1 LPEAEDVDLSP
12 KALRAATSVAARA
25 HSAARTPS
33 WTAVSVTAESKA
45 FPRTTPGGTDDDTI
59 ALDTANDDGGVSS
72 DPTRVVTDDTPSRRA
87 DAGVEW
93 GTLVHGLLEH
103 AMRHKTATRAD
114 LRRLAMWLTMEEPQ
128 LRAVIEQALDTVEAV
143 SHADFWPT
151 ARVSAEAHEE
161 VPFSVR
167 DDRAGIPAVLSGT
180 IDLVYRTDDGS
191 WRILDYKT
199 DVDADAAELQKRYAA
214 QIDAYRRAW
223 ALVSSAAVTA
233 DVTAARPAS
242 ANPTNP
248 RGRVS

>member
-1 LPEAEDVDLSP
+1 MPATVTLPDAEDVDLS
-12 KALRAATSVAARA
+12 AQAFNAATSAAARA
-25 HSAARTPS
+25 HAAARTPS

-45 FPRTTPGGTDDDTI
+45 FPRITSGGMDDDAI
-59 ALDTANDDGGVSS
+59 ALDSPGAGASDLS
-72 DPTRVVTDDTPSRRA
+72 DPTRVVTADTPSRRA

-151 ARVSAEAHEE
+151 ARASSEAHEE

-180 IDLVYRTDDGS
+180 IDLVYRTDDAS

-199 DVDADAAELQKRYAA
+199 DVDADAAELQKRYAM
-214 QIDAYRRAW
+214 QLEMYRQAW
-223 ALVSSAAVTA
+223 GRFGGSTAAAVLST
-233 DVTAARPAS
+233 RQ
-242 ANPTNP
+242 
-248 RGRVS
+248 R